1 MARRTHTQNTKKP
14 RKRPYNG
21 ISEAFRWYEPLGPV
35 PEVTAA
41 DQEDQRFAAHAAF
54 VADAAADCKRGKRA
68 NGALE
73 RASFGENGAFRCG
86 SAGIRACAGRA
97 RRARRA
103 AKRGKTGG
111 EQWDK
116 SAKPMGLCPIALF
129 SRVFGLSTLGFR
141 RFINGTEN
149 RFTTKS
155 KQRKKS
161 SGSALGF
168 SVLGGAAFCVAALV
182 EICPEYRLFFP
193 GADAAVLVV
202 NQVKNFLLS
211 IHRQ

>member
-1 MARRTHTQNTKKP
+1 MRVLGKTGLFGADRR
-14 RKRPYNG
+14 G
-21 ISEAFRWYEPLGPV
+21 L
-35 PEVTAA
+35 
-41 DQEDQRFAAHAAF
+41 
-54 VADAAADCKRGKRA
+54 
-68 NGALE
+68 
-73 RASFGENGAFRCG
+73 
-86 SAGIRACAGRA
+86 GRA
-97 RRARRA
+97 LAVRGVRGGA

-116 SAKPMGLCPIALF
+116 SAKPMGLCP
-129 SRVFGLSTLGFR
+129 
-141 RFINGTEN
+141 INGTEN

>member
-1 MARRTHTQNTKKP
+1 MRWPCEACAAGRRT
-14 RKRPYNG
+14 
-21 ISEAFRWYEPLGPV
+21 GPKQAASN
-35 PEVTAA
+35 VTFF
-41 DQEDQRFAAHAAF
+41 QIG
-54 VADAAADCKRGKRA
+54 VTYVT
-68 NGALE
+68 L
-73 RASFGENGAFRCG
+73 
-86 SAGIRACAGRA
+86 
-97 RRARRA
+97 
-103 AKRGKTGG
+103 
-111 EQWDK
+111 
-116 SAKPMGLCPIALF
+116 PIF
-129 SRVFGLSTLGFR
+129 KGFR
-141 RFINGTEN
+141 AFSGGWHSKSKVTEN

-161 SGSALGF
+161 SGSTLGF

>member
-1 MARRTHTQNTKKP
+1 MRVLGKTGLFGADRR
-14 RKRPYNG
+14 G
-21 ISEAFRWYEPLGPV
+21 L
-35 PEVTAA
+35 
-41 DQEDQRFAAHAAF
+41 
-54 VADAAADCKRGKRA
+54 
-68 NGALE
+68 
-73 RASFGENGAFRCG
+73 
-86 SAGIRACAGRA
+86 GRA
-97 RRARRA
+97 LAVRGVRGGA
-103 AKRGKTGG
+103 AKRGKTGS

-161 SGSALGF
+161 SGSTLGF
-168 SVLGGAAFCVAALV
+168 SVLGGAAFCVVALA

-193 GADAAVLVV
+193 GADPAVLVV

>member
-1 MARRTHTQNTKKP
+1 MRWPCEACAAGRRT
-14 RKRPYNG
+14 
-21 ISEAFRWYEPLGPV
+21 GPKQAASN
-35 PEVTAA
+35 VTFF
-41 DQEDQRFAAHAAF
+41 QIG
-54 VADAAADCKRGKRA
+54 VTYVT
-68 NGALE
+68 L
-73 RASFGENGAFRCG
+73 
-86 SAGIRACAGRA
+86 
-97 RRARRA
+97 
-103 AKRGKTGG
+103 
-111 EQWDK
+111 
-116 SAKPMGLCPIALF
+116 PIF
-129 SRVFGLSTLGFR
+129 KGFR
-141 RFINGTEN
+141 AFSGGWHSKSKVTEN

-211 IHRQ
+211 IYRQ

>member
-1 MARRTHTQNTKKP
+1 MRVLGKTGLFGADRR
-14 RKRPYNG
+14 G
-21 ISEAFRWYEPLGPV
+21 L
-35 PEVTAA
+35 
-41 DQEDQRFAAHAAF
+41 
-54 VADAAADCKRGKRA
+54 
-68 NGALE
+68 
-73 RASFGENGAFRCG
+73 
-86 SAGIRACAGRA
+86 GRA
-97 RRARRA
+97 LAVRGVRGGA

-129 SRVFGLSTLGFR
+129 SRVLGLSTLVFR

-161 SGSALGF
+161 SGSTLGF
-168 SVLGGAAFCVAALV
+168 SVLGGAAFCVVALA

-193 GADAAVLVV
+193 GADPAVLVV

>member
-1 MARRTHTQNTKKP
+1 MR
-14 RKRPYNG
+14 
-21 ISEAFRWYEPLGPV
+21 SV
-35 PEVTAA
+35 
-41 DQEDQRFAAHAAF
+41 
-54 VADAAADCKRGKRA
+54 RGA
-68 NGALE
+68 
-73 RASFGENGAFRCG
+73 
-86 SAGIRACAGRA
+86 
-97 RRARRA
+97 A
-103 AKRGKTGG
+103 AKRAKTGG
-111 EQWDK
+111 EQCDIFQI
-116 SAKPMGLCPIALF
+116 GVTYVTLPIF
-129 SRVFGLSTLGFR
+129 KGFR
-141 RFINGTEN
+141 AFSGGWHSKSKVTEN

-161 SGSALGF
+161 SGSTLGF